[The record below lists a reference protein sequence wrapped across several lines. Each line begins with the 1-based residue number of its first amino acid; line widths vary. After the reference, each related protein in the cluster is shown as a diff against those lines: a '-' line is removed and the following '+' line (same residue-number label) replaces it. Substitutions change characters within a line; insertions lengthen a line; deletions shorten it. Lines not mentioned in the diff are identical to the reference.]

1 MPTVRIPSRICRATT
16 TSALKKHGIDKLRQN
31 GLLPWRTHEIAGR
44 LIRGFEALHK
54 NGPYA
59 QSDIRFF
66 SAIIGHYVADA
77 HVPLHA
83 VLNYNGQLT
92 GQTGLHNRWEDELF
106 VRYQK
111 QLVIKP
117 GPLKPIANER
127 DFIFD
132 TLLESS
138 QLADD
143 VLAADKK
150 AIGNR
155 DVYDDQYFATFFA
168 ETRPILEKR
177 LNDAITAVASMI
189 TSAWEQAG
197 KPSIVGDPPP
207 RTPQRRRTGRA
218 RRRRIPD
225 GRICHSGRTRPV
237 RAVLR
242 ARRPRRRRD
251 RRCAA
256 QGRFAKMYAN
266 FKEALARVEEE
277 RLSGEKRV
285 HEGPRTW
292 TERMKDRALCWIAE
306 KIAEQRLLW
315 RLRNESDLMLHY
327 PDDIDAETRRSAS
340 RARSCSAKPTAT

>member
-1 MPTVRIPSRICRATT
+1 MWRNAGFTEEPPNHFLDFDAYGPYPFKDLPRDYDD
-16 TSALKKHGIDKLRQN
+16 ALKKHGIDKLRQN
-31 GLLPWRTHEIAGR
+31 GLVPWRTHEIAGR
-44 LIRGFEALHK
+44 LVRGFEALHK
-54 NGPYA
+54 NGQYA

-92 GQTGLHNRWEDELF
+92 GQTGIHNRWEDELF
-106 VRYQK
+106 VRYEK

-155 DVYDDQYFATFFA
+155 DVYDDQYFETFFA

-177 LNDAITAVASMI
+177 LNDAITGVASII

-197 KPSIVGDPPP
+197 KPTLSANPPP
-207 RTPQRRRTGRA
+207 RPPQRRRTGPEPQA
-218 RRRRIPD
+218 
-225 GRICHSGRTRPV
+225 PV
-237 RAVLR
+237 N
-242 ARRPRRRRD
+242 P
-251 RRCAA
+251 
-256 QGRFAKMYAN
+256 
-266 FKEALARVEEE
+266 
-277 RLSGEKRV
+277 
-285 HEGPRTW
+285 
-292 TERMKDRALCWIAE
+292 
-306 KIAEQRLLW
+306 
-315 RLRNESDLMLHY
+315 
-327 PDDIDAETRRSAS
+327 
-340 RARSCSAKPTAT
+340 